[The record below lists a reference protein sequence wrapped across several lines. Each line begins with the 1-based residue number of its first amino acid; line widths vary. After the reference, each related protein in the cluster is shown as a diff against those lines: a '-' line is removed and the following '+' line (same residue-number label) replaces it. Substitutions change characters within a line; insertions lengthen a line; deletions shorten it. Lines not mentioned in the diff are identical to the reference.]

1 MPVSRPSRR
10 SICFR
15 PFGRS
20 ATPPLSSPC
29 GLAASPQLSASEVP
43 LVRAPLHGE
52 HSADV
57 LQEDLGLSDEDIR
70 ALLDAGVL
78 VSTVE
83 EATA

>member
-1 MPVSRPSRR
+1 M
-10 SICFR
+10 
-15 PFGRS
+15 
-20 ATPPLSSPC
+20 
-29 GLAASPQLSASEVP
+29 P